1 MRFARLNGLRVEA
14 NPKLRAVCPGCG
26 GEVVAKCGRY
36 KVWHWSHLSRAHC
49 DPWWETESEWHRA
62 WKNRFPEDWQEVPTF
77 GPPGE
82 LHIADVMTPSKLVI
96 EFQRSS
102 IHPDEVRARE
112 DFYQRM
118 IWVVDGCKNDFDR
131 FNFSNMRSRPGED
144 GIAHFHWHGRSKLF
158 QRWHTHKPVFID
170 FGPEHGFWRV
180 LRFDPGTKK
189 GLVGLVNID
198 EFVKLASS
206 GTTDFS
212 GVGGPASV

>member
-14 NPKLRAVCPGCG
+14 NPKLRAMCPGCD

-62 WKNRFPEDWQEVPTF
+62 WKNRFPEGWQEVPIF

-112 DFYQRM
+112 DFYQSM
-118 IWVVDGCKNDFDR
+118 IWVVDGCKNDSDR
-131 FNFSNMRSRPGED
+131 FYFYRSEVNE
-144 GIAHFHWHGRSKLF
+144 FGRARFDWVGRGKLF
-158 QRWHTHKPVFID
+158 QRWQTDKPVFID
-170 FGPEHGFWRV
+170 FGPEHGFWKV
-180 LRFDPGTKK
+180 LMFDPSTKK
-189 GLVGLVNID
+189 GLVEWFAIDNFVELVC
-198 EFVKLASS
+198 S

-212 GVGGPASV
+212 GMGGPASE